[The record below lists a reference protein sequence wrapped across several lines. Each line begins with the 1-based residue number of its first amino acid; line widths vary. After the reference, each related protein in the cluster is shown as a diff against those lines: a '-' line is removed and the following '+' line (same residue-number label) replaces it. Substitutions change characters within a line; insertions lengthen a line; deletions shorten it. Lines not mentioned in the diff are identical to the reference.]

1 MKGQISTHHKSLEPD
16 PKVLHLLNDISKDP
30 NNIILIISNNT
41 KTQMH
46 NWYAE
51 KCPNIGL
58 AAENGFFWRID
69 SKDKNEHHWTKLI
82 KITDL

>member
-1 MKGQISTHHKSLEPD
+1 
-16 PKVLHLLNDISKDP
+16 
-30 NNIILIISNNT
+30 
-41 KTQMH
+41 MH

-82 KITDL
+82 KIRHIRFGKMDDIFVVYLEESHG